1 MSKVPFYVIN
11 LKSAH
16 DRRKNIRQ
24 QFAEIGL
31 KARIVPAYDCHDENF
46 PFFLYRELAGQWW
59 DDYERFKPG
68 AFGCYLSH
76 AKCWLKIARGNAP
89 YGVIMED
96 DIKLNSQ
103 SFESLFLQID
113 SMSFDVIYINR
124 RMHNWTTRAETHD
137 TDAFCRV
144 APLLYR
150 LILDGTYSKNV
161 PAPGTDGYIV
171 SKNGAYKLLYMMRSR
186 KISMGIDYAMALNT
200 LSQEEIDSLKAV
212 PDDKLPFSVRCLLR
226 NETCQL
232 KSETPVCIDSYIYK
246 QCMVST
252 IHSMPSTIRHNTF
265 RSNKLFNTQP
275 SSFWRGRVF
284 RDPLTS
290 HIRNSS

>member
-11 LKSAH
+11 LNSAH

-24 QFAEIGL
+24 QFAQIGL

-113 SMSFDVIYINR
+113 STSFDVIYINR
-124 RMHNWTTRAETHD
+124 GMHNWATRAETRD
-137 TDAFCRV
+137 TDALCRV
-144 APLLYR
+144 APLLSK
-150 LILDGTYSKNV
+150 LILDGTCSKQV
-161 PAPGTDGYIV
+161 PAPGAYGYIV
-171 SKNGAYKLLYMMRSR
+171 SKNGAYKLLDMMRSR
-186 KISMGIDYAMALNT
+186 KISMSVDYAMALNT
-200 LSQEEIDSLKAV
+200 LS
-212 PDDKLPFSVRCLLR
+212 
-226 NETCQL
+226 
-232 KSETPVCIDSYIYK
+232 
-246 QCMVST
+246 
-252 IHSMPSTIRHNTF
+252 
-265 RSNKLFNTQP
+265 
-275 SSFWRGRVF
+275 
-284 RDPLTS
+284 
-290 HIRNSS
+290 